1 VRIISGYLRGR
12 RLAAVPGLATRPTTD
27 RTREALFNIL
37 GPSVANRQVLDLFSG
52 TGALAIEAL
61 SRGAQGA
68 LLVDN
73 SQKALATIRKNIAA
87 CGLAGIATVRR
98 FDLRRRLT
106 LFAAYRNCFD
116 LVFMDPPY
124 GRHLIDSTLDRLH
137 DSGTLAQKALIVA
150 EHHVDDP
157 LTPGAMRFSLEDQR
171 QYGKTLV
178 SFLTYML

>member
-1 VRIISGYLRGR
+1 VRIISGHLRGR

-61 SRGAQGA
+61 SRGAQSA

-73 SQKALATIRKNIAA
+73 SQKALATIRKNITN
-87 CGLAGIATVRR
+87 CGLAGIASVRC

-106 LFAAYRNCFD
+106 LFATYPNCFD
-116 LVFMDPPY
+116 LIFMDPPY
-124 GRHLIDSTLDRLH
+124 GRHLVDSTLKRLH
-137 DSGTLAQKALIVA
+137 DSGALAEKALIVA

-157 LTPGAMRFSLEDQR
+157 LTSGGKRFSLEDQR